1 LTCHRAIYS
10 VWIYRGY
17 FTSARTGFE
26 ITRSFASGAASAAAL
41 ARSRTIE
48 AFVLNRSVP
57 LVRLLIF
64 PSRFS
69 KHTIASHSRLSRYTS
84 GDEDDLSADQGF
96 LESGWCRVI
105 TSDCALCV
113 DMADIS
119 SNTYFVAKKRSDG
132 LMYSLYFSSERTW
145 ASSNIVQG
153 ELSDTRVKL
162 HQERQWLT
170 DATCCAEDGDFGK
183 LVMQKSTN

>member
-1 LTCHRAIYS
+1 M
-10 VWIYRGY
+10 
-17 FTSARTGFE
+17 
-26 ITRSFASGAASAAAL
+26 
-41 ARSRTIE
+41 E

-96 LESGWCRVI
+96 LESGRCRVI

-119 SNTYFVAKKRSDG
+119 SNTYFVAKRSDG
-132 LMYSLYFSSERTW
+132 LVHSLYFSSERTW
-145 ASSNIVQG
+145 TSSNIVQG

-170 DATCCAEDGDFGK
+170 NTTRCAEDGDFGK
-183 LVMQKSTN
+183 LVMQKSIN